1 MFAALLPRLAAP
13 ALALLAAPVAALPA
27 VAHADAS
34 MAPPPVLEP
43 AFRAHVLL
51 GESLD
56 VGQTPRGGRSLV
68 RITGGTVDGPMLH
81 GVVLPGGWDWQLH
94 GAGGCIELHADY
106 MLKAADGAV
115 INVVNHAKACP
126 GPHGE
131 KPQMV
136 GMPMFEAPLGPQGWL
151 NSGAYVA
158 TVTGGSDPAHP
169 AVDIAVYKVR

>member
-1 MFAALLPRLAAP
+1 MLPLRLAALP
-13 ALALLAAPVAALPA
+13 VAMLAALATSHAAT
-27 VAHADAS
+27 
-34 MAPPPVLEP
+34 PPVLEP

-81 GVVLPGGWDWQLH
+81 GAVLPGGWDWQLH

-106 MLKAADGAV
+106 MLKADDGSV
-115 INVVNHAKACP
+115 INVVNHAKSCP
-126 GPHGE
+126 DATGKQAPI
-131 KPQMV
+131 V
-136 GMPMFEAPLGPQGWL
+136 GMPMFEAPLGRNAWL

-158 TVTGGSDPAHP
+158 TITGGSDPAHP
-169 AVDIAVYKVR
+169 AVDIDVYKVR